1 MVFKQG
7 GCVYIMTNIY
17 HNVLYVGVTSELIA
31 RVWDHKNKT
40 YPKSFTA
47 KYNCDKLVYYLFYP
61 RIEEAI
67 AVEKTLKGSSRKAK
81 QNLVSSLNPNW
92 IDLYDGLIKE

>member
-7 GCVYIMTNIY
+7 GCVYIMTNTY

-40 YPKSFTA
+40 YPKSFTT

-67 AVEKTLKGSSRKAK
+67 AVEKTLKGSSRKTK
-81 QNLVSSLNPNW
+81 QNLVNSLNPNW
-92 IDLYDGLIKE
+92 TDLYDELIKE

>member
-1 MVFKQG
+1 
-7 GCVYIMTNIY
+7 MTNKY

-40 YPKSFTA
+40 YPNSFTA
-47 KYNCDKLVYYLFYP
+47 KYNCDKLVYYFFYP

-67 AVEKTLKGSSRKAK
+67 AVGKTLKGSSKKTK
-81 QNLVSSLNPNW
+81 QNLVNSLNPNW
-92 IDLYDGLIKE
+92 IDLYDELIKE

>member
-1 MVFKQG
+1 
-7 GCVYIMTNIY
+7 MTNTY

-40 YPKSFTA
+40 YPNSFTA
-47 KYNCDKLVYYLFYP
+47 KYNCDKLVYYIFYP

-67 AVEKTLKGSSRKAK
+67 AAEKVLKGSGRKTK
-81 QNLVSSLNPNW
+81 QNLVNSLNPNW
-92 IDLYDGLIKE
+92 IDLYDELIKE